1 MKAFLKNYRQSPRK
15 VRLVADMIKGKSV
28 EDALVILEHAPKRAS
43 QSIAKLVRS
52 ALANSGKK
60 ADEVRIT
67 DIRVDEG
74 ITLRRIRPVSR
85 GMAHPIRKRTSRV
98 FVGLSEKKASKK

>member
-28 EDALVILEHAPKRAS
+28 HDALVILEHAPKRATHALS
-43 QSIAKLVRS
+43 KLVRS

-60 ADEVRIT
+60 AEDMKVS
-67 DIRVDEG
+67 DVRVDEG
-74 ITLRRIRPVSR
+74 ITFRRIRPVSR

-98 FVGLSEKKASKK
+98 FVGLSEIASKK